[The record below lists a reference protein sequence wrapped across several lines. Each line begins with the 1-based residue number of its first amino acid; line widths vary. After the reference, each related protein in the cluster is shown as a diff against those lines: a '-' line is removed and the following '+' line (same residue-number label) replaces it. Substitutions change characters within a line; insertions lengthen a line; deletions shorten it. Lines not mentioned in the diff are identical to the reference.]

1 MLFCGADVLT
11 SEELNWVTYQLLNG
25 EFFDSKITADVGG

>member
-1 MLFCGADVLT
+1 MLFWSADVLT

-25 EFFDSKITADVGG
+25 EFYDGKITADVGA